1 MNKCNITI
9 KGKEDVTLAGNT
21 GGSLMNI
28 VNNSKEII
36 ILSRVAVTED
46 VENVQSVF

>member
-21 GGSLMNI
+21 GGSLMEY
-28 VNNSKEII
+28 SK
-36 ILSRVAVTED
+36 
-46 VENVQSVF
+46 

>member
-36 ILSRVAVTED
+36 LSRVAVTED

>member
-28 VNNSKEII
+28 VNNSKEINYTFPCGGNG
-36 ILSRVAVTED
+36 RCGKCT
-46 VENVQSVF
+46 